1 VKGAGQ
7 MREDFSANHHLVNQ
21 ITHQNKNALTREMVT
36 LNDAAMDYIQHALAE
51 NTRKSYESDWR
62 HFNQYCRERNLR
74 SLPAEPETVANYI
87 SELAKGTADESGKKR
102 KTSTIQR
109 KIISIRRFHDLWLAY
124 QRNVAK
130 EQGVVFQEILNPAN
144 SVAVKETWK
153 GIQRKEG
160 QRVTKKRPATAEI
173 VTAICKEIGN
183 DLQGIRDR
191 AILTLGY
198 AGAFRRSELSALD
211 VEDLE
216 EASNGLWIT
225 IRQSKTDQTKKGE
238 RILIQYGQ
246 SKNTC
251 PIRCLFSWLEAANI
265 QSGAIF
271 RRIDPS
277 RKEVWPHRLSPQSI
291 KDAIKRVAKKAGF
304 NEADF
309 AGHSVRRG
317 FITTTYALGHGE
329 HDIMEHTRHKSLQ
342 VFRGYIDDLKKSK
355 NNPTSNMGI

>member
-1 VKGAGQ
+1 MKKDDSPIHFLINA
-7 MREDFSANHHLVNQ
+7 EPNQ
-21 ITHQNKNALTREMVT
+21 RTNALMNENVT
-36 LNDAAMDYIQHALAE
+36 LNDAALHYIENSLAE
-51 NTRKSYESDWR
+51 NTRKSYKADWN
-62 HFNQYCRERNLR
+62 HFEQYCKERKLR
-74 SLPAEPETVANYI
+74 FLPAEPETVANYI
-87 SELAKGTADESGKKR
+87 AELAQGTADESGEKR

-109 KIISIRRFHDLWLAY
+109 RIITIRRFHDLWISV
-124 QRNVAK
+124 QRNLAK
-130 EQGVVFQEILNPAN
+130 EQGIPFQEILNPAN

-153 GIQRKEG
+153 GIMRKEG
-160 QRVTKKRPATAEI
+160 ERVTKKRPATAEI
-173 VTAICKEIGN
+173 VTAICKEIPN
-183 DLQGIRDR
+183 DLRGIRDR

-246 SKNTC
+246 SNETC
-251 PIRCLFSWLEAANI
+251 PIRNLQRWLKAAGI

-271 RRIDPS
+271 RRIDLS
-277 RKEVWPHRLSPQSI
+277 RNEVWPHRLSPQSI

-317 FITTTYALGHGE
+317 FITTTYALGHNE
-329 HDIMEHTRHKSLQ
+329 HDIMQHTRHKSLQ

>member
-1 VKGAGQ
+1 
-7 MREDFSANHHLVNQ
+7 MRDDHSVNHHLVPDV
-21 ITHQNKNALTREMVT
+21 IHQSDNALTQEMVT
-36 LNDAAMDYIQHALAE
+36 LNEAAMDYIQHSLAE
-51 NTRKSYESDWR
+51 NTRKSYEADWK
-62 HFNQYCRERNLR
+62 HFEQYCKSRNLR

-87 SELAKGTADESGKKR
+87 SEMARGTADDSRKKR

-109 KIISIRRFHDLWLAY
+109 RIITIRRFHELWIAY
-124 QRNVAK
+124 QRNLAK
-130 EQGVVFQEILNPAN
+130 EQGVPFHEMLNPAN

-160 QRVTKKRPATAEI
+160 ERVTKKRPATAEV
-173 VTAICKEIGN
+173 VTAICKDIPN

-211 VEDLE
+211 VEDIE

-225 IRQSKTDQTKKGE
+225 IKQSKTDQTKKGE

-246 SKNTC
+246 SAETC
-251 PIRCLFSWLEAANI
+251 PIRNLQRWLKAAGI
-265 QSGAIF
+265 QSGPIF

-277 RKEVWPHRLSPQSI
+277 RKEVWPHRLGPQSI

-329 HDIMEHTRHKSLQ
+329 HDIMQHTRHKSLQ